1 MLSLKNII
9 SIFTLLVFVSCAKQK
24 ELQFISNPISDNANA
39 WWARALGDINGDGIL
54 DVALQ
59 NDNAKGGW
67 LGWLEGTTDSSIW
80 KQHIIAGNEIDAD
93 SFACGDYDIGDI
105 DNDGDI
111 DLLGFKH
118 SGERDGA
125 GDPTEIFWYSNP
137 EWKATYIGQA
147 PNFIKDISL
156 ADLNNDGR
164 LDMVTVCYI
173 DNTLSIF
180 RQDSP
185 DVWVL
190 VHELKIKNLH
200 EGLDVGDIDGDGDI
214 DIATDGYWLENPG
227 DDFSAEWNL
236 YVIDEKWNNQEGDWS
251 INATKVFCEDINNDG
266 RAEVFISHSETKGYP
281 VAWYESA
288 NPKEGNWKE
297 HIIVEDLPA
306 VHTLQVFDFDLDG
319 DMDVLAGV
327 NKGRAK
333 KIGYTEFPVTIYLN
347 QGNNETWLPLVLTND
362 GIYNGQ
368 VGDLEGDG
376 DYDIFRI
383 DMHWAKNF
391 EVMVNQYNSK

>member
-1 MLSLKNII
+1 MVSVRNIFIILSIVLFFGCSNK
-9 SIFTLLVFVSCAKQK
+9 K
-24 ELQFISNPISDNANA
+24 ELKFNVKPIANDATA
-39 WWARALGDINGDGIL
+39 WWARALGDINGDGLL

-59 NDNAKGGW
+59 NDNANGGW
-67 LGWLEGTTDSSIW
+67 LGWLEGTRDSNMW
-80 KQHIIAGNEIDAD
+80 KQHIIAGGDISAD
-93 SFACGDYDIGDI
+93 SFACGDFDIGDI

-118 SGERDGA
+118 TGERDGA

-137 EWKATYIGQA
+137 EWKETYIGQV
-147 PNFIKDISL
+147 PNFIKDVSL
-156 ADLNNDGR
+156 ADLNNDGK
-164 LDMVTVCYI
+164 LDMVTVCYVN
-173 DNTLSIF
+173 NTLSIL

-185 DVWVL
+185 AKWVL
-190 VHELKIKNLH
+190 VHEIIIKNLH

-227 DDFSAEWNL
+227 DDFSDEWNL

-251 INATKVFCEDINNDG
+251 INATKIFCKDINGNG
-266 RAEVFISHSETKGYP
+266 RTEVFISHSEFKGYP
-281 VAWYESA
+281 VSWYESES
-288 NPKEGNWKE
+288 PKEGNWKE
-297 HIIVEDLPA
+297 HIIAPDLPA

-333 KIGYTEFPVTIYLN
+333 KIGYKEFPITIYLN
-347 QGNNETWLPLVLTND
+347 QGNNEKWLPLVLSKD

-376 DYDIFRI
+376 DLDIFRI
-383 DMHWAKNF
+383 DMHWATKF
-391 EVMVNQYNSK
+391 EVLVNKYN